1 MITQRFAVEF
11 ERRTVGV
18 AARVPGGFVFYA
30 SDDRFN
36 EMDGRVFPRAR
47 VIERQLKRVAKRSAR
62 NAQAFSLDPSF
73 A

>member
-11 ERRTVGV
+11 DRRTVGV

-30 SDDRFN
+30 SDGRFS

-47 VIERQLKRVAKRSAR
+47 VLERQLERVAKRGAR
-62 NAQAFSLDPSF
+62 KAQAFGVNPSF